1 MEEETSQGRGKR
13 TVSRR
18 DQEDTRIAL
27 GGGGKGGNMGR
38 TTHTKGPLKKHIEP
52 TTIKAKIY
60 T

>member
-27 GGGGKGGNMGR
+27 GGGVKEEIWGGQL
-38 TTHTKGPLKKHIEP
+38 TLK
-52 TTIKAKIY
+52 AL
-60 T
+60 